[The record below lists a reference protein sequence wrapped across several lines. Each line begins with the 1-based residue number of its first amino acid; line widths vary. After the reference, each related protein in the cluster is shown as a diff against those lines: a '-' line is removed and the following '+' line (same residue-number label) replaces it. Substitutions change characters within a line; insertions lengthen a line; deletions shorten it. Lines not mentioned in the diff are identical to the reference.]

1 MGLFLVSYDLAK
13 EKSSHDY
20 GPLTDALKEL
30 DSVRTQWSAW
40 YVDSAS
46 DETTIYNY
54 LFQFMDSN
62 DRLMVLAVLQK
73 PVWGNAFQGTRDM
86 VARYFP

>member
-1 MGLFLVSYDLAK
+1 VGLFLVSYDLVK
-13 EKSSHDY
+13 ENSSHDY
-20 GPLTDALKEL
+20 EPLTDALKEL
-30 DSVRTQWSAW
+30 DSVRTQWSVW

-62 DRLMVLAVLQK
+62 DRLMVVAVLQK
-73 PVWGNAFQGTRDM
+73 PAWGKAFQGTRDM